1 MLRDLLPSAFSIIG
15 FFIPATVFAVIIS
28 QFICKYL
35 LRFYAMRISFN
46 SKAFT
51 PIISARLKTEDIL
64 IMHHDYD
71 DQVLL
76 QPRPPGEQLR
86 GAAICEETSQGWR
99 CQRVR
104 FIVPDTGLFAESPAD
119 NRVRR

>member
-1 MLRDLLPSAFSIIG
+1 
-15 FFIPATVFAVIIS
+15 
-28 QFICKYL
+28 
-35 LRFYAMRISFN
+35 MRISFN

-64 IMHHDYD
+64 LMHHD
-71 DQVLL
+71 DQVLV

-104 FIVPDTGLFAESPAD
+104 FIVPDTGLFTESPAD

>member
-51 PIISARLKTEDIL
+51 LIISARLKTEDIL
-64 IMHHDYD
+64 LMLMHD

-86 GAAICEETSQGWR
+86 GATICEETSQGWR

>member
-1 MLRDLLPSAFSIIG
+1 
-15 FFIPATVFAVIIS
+15 
-28 QFICKYL
+28 
-35 LRFYAMRISFN
+35 MRISFN

-51 PIISARLKTEDIL
+51 LIISARLKTEDIL
-64 IMHHDYD
+64 LMLMHD
-71 DQVLL
+71 DHQVLV
-76 QPRPPGEQLR
+76 QPQPPGEQLR
-86 GAAICEETSQGWR
+86 EATICEETSQGWR